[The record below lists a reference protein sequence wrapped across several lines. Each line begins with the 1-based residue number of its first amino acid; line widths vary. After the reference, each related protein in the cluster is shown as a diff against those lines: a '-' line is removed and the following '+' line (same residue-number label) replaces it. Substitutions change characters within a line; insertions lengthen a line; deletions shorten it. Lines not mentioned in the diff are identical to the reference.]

1 MTRCRIRLLAF
12 ATLLQLLGYAFT
24 ASAEVKLAT
33 VFSDH
38 MVLQR
43 DAKLPVWGW
52 AADGEKVTITIAGQ
66 SHEATATGGRWKVHL
81 TPLPAGGPHQLAISG
96 TNTVT
101 VKDILVGEVW
111 LCSGQ
116 SNMAMQVSRC
126 KNFEQEQKAA
136 HHPKIRMFT
145 VTKNATHVHQEDC
158 QGSWQLCAPET
169 VGTFSGTAYFFG
181 RKLHEEL
188 NVPVGLINSSW
199 GGTDVAAWTSLKAQ
213 AAVPAIVPK
222 LKAYDETIAAYDAD
236 ATAARYDKAV
246 ARWKEAAA
254 KAKAAGKAAPRR
266 PRAPIDPAK
275 NQNRPANLYSGMI
288 HPLVG
293 YGIRGAIW
301 YQGERNSKTIADGQL
316 YATQLKTL
324 ITDWR
329 ARWGQGD
336 FQFITVQ
343 LPNYKASTTEPVQT
357 TGWVMV
363 RESELKS
370 LRLANTGIAVT
381 TDVGEANDI
390 HPKNKQTVGHRLAL
404 WALGTTYDQ
413 EIVYSGPIF
422 SSLQL
427 KAARRTAKGTLRPG
441 TLTLYF
447 EHVGDALKTSD
458 QKNLRGFAI
467 AGEDRVF
474 HKAFAVINDDGT
486 ITVMNKNVE
495 TPAAV
500 RYNWADNPN
509 GNLINSAGLPAAPFR
524 TDGWKVD

>member
-1 MTRCRIRLLAF
+1 MTRCRLQLFAF
-12 ATLLQLLGYAFT
+12 ATFLQVLCYAVT

-52 AADGEKVTITIAGQ
+52 AADGEKVTVKIAGQ
-66 SHEATATGGRWKVHL
+66 SHDATATAGRWKVHL
-81 TPLPAGGPHQLAISG
+81 TPLSAGGPHQLTISG

-116 SNMAMQVSRC
+116 SNMAMAVSRC
-126 KNFEQEQKAA
+126 KNFEQEKKAA
-136 HHPKIRMFT
+136 AHPKIRMFT

-158 QGSWQLCAPET
+158 QGSWQICAPET

-188 NVPVGLINSSW
+188 KVPVGLINSSW

-213 AAVPAIVPK
+213 SAVPAIVPK
-222 LKAYDETIAAYDAD
+222 LEAYDNSMAQYDAD
-236 ATAARYDKAV
+236 ATAARYDKAL

-254 KAKAAGKAAPRR
+254 KAKAAGKSAPRR

-301 YQGERNSKTIADGQL
+301 YQGERNSKTIPDGQL

-324 ITDWR
+324 INDWR

-343 LPNYKASTTEPVQT
+343 LPNYKAATTEPVQT

-370 LRLANTGIAVT
+370 LRLANTGIAIT
-381 TDVGEANDI
+381 TDVGEAKDI
-390 HPKNKQTVGHRLAL
+390 HPKNKQAVGHRLAL

-486 ITVMNKNVE
+486 VTVMNKNVE

-509 GNLINSAGLPAAPFR
+509 GNLVNSVGLPAAPFR
-524 TDGWKVD
+524 TDGWKVE